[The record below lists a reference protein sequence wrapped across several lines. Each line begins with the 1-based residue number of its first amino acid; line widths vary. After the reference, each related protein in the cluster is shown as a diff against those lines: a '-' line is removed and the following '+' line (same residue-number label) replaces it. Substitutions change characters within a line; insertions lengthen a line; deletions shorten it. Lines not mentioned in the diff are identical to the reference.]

1 MARPRAPEES
11 LDSELLAAIAR
22 HDQKAC
28 AVFYRRHLPRT
39 VGYLMRETRDPELAA
54 DLSAEVFASVIVSA
68 RRCKSQTDT
77 ATPWVIA
84 IARNVLANSRR
95 RGRVQDRMRRR
106 LAIEPL
112 ELDDDDLERTASL
125 AAEETGP
132 VVDLVEALPYRRTPR
147 RQGTR
152 ALRAVLQRDRG
163 VAAVLRDGGPQTSQP
178 GPRPDPRDAGG
189 GFVSDCYDRLQD
201 QLMRATARPL
211 PRARLGSAVLGRLR
225 HDLFAIGTALAI
237 AAAVAAIFVGL
248 RPSASHIERLPARH
262 GLAVVHN
269 HLNGALPALG
279 GGVVCDTKLQPARAD
294 RTWPA
299 PYYCRTT
306 GSVGLTPR
314 LQPSGTVT
322 VNEEPPLG
330 EVFSIDVTGLPS
342 SPRGG
347 DYAVWLL
354 SGKHN
359 PALDYSLIS
368 GRRPAFVGI
377 VTPPVGAGGVLRAQG
392 SIPTLSEAQATGSYL
407 FVITRQAHPS
417 STSLGRIVL
426 AGWVAI

>member
-1 MARPRAPEES
+1 
-11 LDSELLAAIAR
+11 
-22 HDQKAC
+22 
-28 AVFYRRHLPRT
+28 
-39 VGYLMRETRDPELAA
+39 
-54 DLSAEVFASVIVSA
+54 
-68 RRCKSQTDT
+68 
-77 ATPWVIA
+77 
-84 IARNVLANSRR
+84 
-95 RGRVQDRMRRR
+95 MRRR

-112 ELDDDDLERTASL
+112 ELDDGDLERTASL

-132 VVDLVEALPYRRTPR
+132 VVELVEAPAGPR
-147 RQGTR
+147 GQGTR
-152 ALRAVLQRDRG
+152 TLRAVLQRDRSL
-163 VAAVLRDGGPQTSQP
+163 AAVLGDGGPQTSQP
-178 GPRPDPRDAGG
+178 GSRPDPSDAGG
-189 GFVSDCYDRLQD
+189 GFVSDYHDRLQD

-211 PRARLGSAVLGRLR
+211 PRAPLASAVLRRPR
-225 HDLFAIGTALAI
+225 HDLFAIGTALAV

-248 RPSASHIERLPARH
+248 RPSGSHIERPSARH

-279 GGVVCDTKLQPARAD
+279 GGVVCDTKLQPERAD

-314 LQPSGTVT
+314 LQASGTVI

-330 EVFSIDVTGLPS
+330 EVFSIDVSGLPS

-354 SGKHN
+354 RTTRPRLQSDLS
-359 PALDYSLIS
+359 PPPSISPPSSLPQ
-368 GRRPAFVGI
+368 GRFRRCPKRSDR
-377 VTPPVGAGGVLRAQG
+377 L
-392 SIPTLSEAQATGSYL
+392 YL
-407 FVITRQAHPS
+407 FVITRPAHPS
-417 STSLGRIVL
+417 RTSLGRIVL

>member
-1 MARPRAPEES
+1 MARR
-11 LDSELLAAIAR
+11 L
-22 HDQKAC
+22 H
-28 AVFYRRHLPRT
+28 
-39 VGYLMRETRDPELAA
+39 
-54 DLSAEVFASVIVSA
+54 EVAG
-68 RRCKSQTDT
+68 
-77 ATPWVIA
+77 
-84 IARNVLANSRR
+84 
-95 RGRVQDRMRRR
+95 RG
-106 LAIEPL
+106 
-112 ELDDDDLERTASL
+112 
-125 AAEETGP
+125 
-132 VVDLVEALPYRRTPR
+132 
-147 RQGTR
+147 QGTR
-152 ALRAVLQRDRG
+152 TLRAVLHRDRSL
-163 VAAVLRDGGPQTSQP
+163 AAVLGDGGPQTSQP
-178 GPRPDPRDAGG
+178 GSRPDPSDAGG
-189 GFVSDCYDRLQD
+189 GFVSDYHDRLQD

-211 PRARLGSAVLGRLR
+211 PRAPLASAVLRRPR
-225 HDLFAIGTALAI
+225 HDLFAIGTALAV

-248 RPSASHIERLPARH
+248 RPSGSHIERPSARH

-279 GGVVCDTKLQPARAD
+279 GGVVCDTKLQPERAD

-314 LQPSGTVT
+314 LQASGTVI

-330 EVFSIDVTGLPS
+330 EVFSIDVSGLPS

-354 SGKHN
+354 RQAQPGPRLQSDLRSATCLRRNRH
-359 PALDYSLIS
+359 AAR
-368 GRRPAFVGI
+368 GRWR
-377 VTPPVGAGGVLRAQG
+377 RASRAG

-417 STSLGRIVL
+417 RTSLGRIVL

>member
-1 MARPRAPEES
+1 M
-11 LDSELLAAIAR
+11 
-22 HDQKAC
+22 
-28 AVFYRRHLPRT
+28 
-39 VGYLMRETRDPELAA
+39 
-54 DLSAEVFASVIVSA
+54 
-68 RRCKSQTDT
+68 
-77 ATPWVIA
+77 
-84 IARNVLANSRR
+84 
-95 RGRVQDRMRRR
+95 
-106 LAIEPL
+106 
-112 ELDDDDLERTASL
+112 
-125 AAEETGP
+125 
-132 VVDLVEALPYRRTPR
+132 
-147 RQGTR
+147 
-152 ALRAVLQRDRG
+152 
-163 VAAVLRDGGPQTSQP
+163 
-178 GPRPDPRDAGG
+178 
-189 GFVSDCYDRLQD
+189 SDYYDRLQD
-201 QLMRATARPL
+201 QLMKVTARPL
-211 PRARLGSAVLGRLR
+211 PRARLASAVLGRPR

-248 RPSASHIERLPARH
+248 RPSASHIERPPAQH

-279 GGVVCDTKLQPARAD
+279 GGVVCDAKLQPARAD
-294 RTWPA
+294 GTWPA

-314 LQPSGTVT
+314 LQPGGTVI

-330 EVFSIDVTGLPS
+330 EVFSIDVSGLPP